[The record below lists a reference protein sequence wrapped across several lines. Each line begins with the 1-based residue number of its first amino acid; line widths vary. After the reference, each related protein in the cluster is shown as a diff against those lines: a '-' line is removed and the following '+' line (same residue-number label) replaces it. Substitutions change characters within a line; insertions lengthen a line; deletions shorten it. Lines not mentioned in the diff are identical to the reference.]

1 MWLRPMHILR
11 GLCFAPGRS
20 ARPRTWFMMASVDR
34 ITYLA
39 KRYTLVEGD
48 LYRRGT
54 NGILMRCITRE
65 EGCELLV
72 EVVSAGTMHLPAR

>member
-1 MWLRPMHILR
+1 MHILR
-11 GLCFAPGRS
+11 GLCFVPGRS
-20 ARPRTWFMMASVDR
+20 ARPRTWFMMVSVDR
-34 ITYLA
+34 IIYLA

-48 LYRRGT
+48 LYRCGT

-72 EVVSAGTMHLPAR
+72 EVVSAGTMHLPAC